1 MQPVRQ
7 MPSSPDAEKQVLG
20 WLLNG
25 QTDAHDVLSVLRA
38 EDFHDRKHQHQLNLN
53 PSDSDKPEI

>member
-25 QTDAHDVLSVLRA
+25 QTDAHDRAVLCFGLRTS
-38 EDFHDRKHQHQLNLN
+38 HDRK
-53 PSDSDKPEI
+53 